1 MKITLIIATILAILI
16 GIISIISG
24 SMILLGLR
32 IVDYTVLTW
41 LVVYNVALG
50 VISIMVAY
58 QIGKQHRKSKIMI
71 IFILISHLLVLGYL
85 YFFNESVAAESIK
98 AMSFRVSIW
107 AVILLLILIKNPKT
121 VHNNIK
127 K

>member
-16 GIISIISG
+16 GIISIIPG

-50 VISIMVAY
+50 VTSILVAY

-71 IFILISHLLVLGYL
+71 MSILILHLLVLGYL
-85 YFFNESVAAESIK
+85 YFFNERVAAESIK

-107 AVILLLILIKNPKT
+107 VVILLLTLIKNPKA

>member
-16 GIISIISG
+16 GVLSIISG
-24 SMILLGLR
+24 SMVLLGIR
-32 IVDYTVLTW
+32 SVDYTVLTW
-41 LVVYNVALG
+41 LVVYNVTLG

-58 QIGKQHRKSKIMI
+58 QMGKQHRKSKTMIMS
-71 IFILISHLLVLGYL
+71 ILILHSLVLGYL
-85 YFFNESVAAESIK
+85 YFFNESVAVESIK

-107 AVILLLILIKNPKT
+107 VAILLLTLVKNPKR

>member
-24 SMILLGLR
+24 SMVLLGLR
-32 IVDYTVLTW
+32 SVDYTVLNW
-41 LVVYNVALG
+41 LVAYNVALG
-50 VISIMVAY
+50 VISIMVGY

-71 IFILISHLLVLGYL
+71 ISILLLHLLVLAYL
-85 YFFNESVAAESIK
+85 YFFNESVAGESIK

-107 AVILLLILIKNPKT
+107 VVILLFTLIKNPKT